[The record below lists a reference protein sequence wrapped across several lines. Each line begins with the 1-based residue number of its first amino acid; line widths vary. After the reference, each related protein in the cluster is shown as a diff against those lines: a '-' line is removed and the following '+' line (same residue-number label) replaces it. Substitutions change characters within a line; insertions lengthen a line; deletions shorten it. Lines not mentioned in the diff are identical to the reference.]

1 MGGKNPAIVMPS
13 ANLDDATE
21 GVMRSAFGMGG
32 QKCSACSR
40 LYLHRDIAK
49 PFMELIVAKTKHLKI
64 GDPTARDV
72 FLGPLINAA
81 AIRKFARATRL
92 GKQEGRIVCG
102 GRILKQGSM
111 ANGFFVEPTIV
122 DRVPNVTRL
131 FQEEF
136 FVPVLAVA
144 EVGSLDEAIDLANRT
159 DYGLTAGIFTHDKS
173 EQQKFFENIEAG
185 VTYCNRRGGATT
197 GAWPGVQSFGG
208 WRGSGSSGKNALG
221 PYYVQQFMREQ
232 SQTMVSTATE
242 SGVG

>member
-1 MGGKNPAIVMPS
+1 
-13 ANLDDATE
+13 
-21 GVMRSAFGMGG
+21 
-32 QKCSACSR
+32 
-40 LYLHRDIAK
+40 
-49 PFMELIVAKTKHLKI
+49 VAKTKNLKI